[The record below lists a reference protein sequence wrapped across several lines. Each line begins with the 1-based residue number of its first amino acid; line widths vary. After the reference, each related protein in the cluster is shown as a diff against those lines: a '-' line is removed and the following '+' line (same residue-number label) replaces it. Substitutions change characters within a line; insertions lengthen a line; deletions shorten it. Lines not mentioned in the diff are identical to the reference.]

1 MNLDHYVEFMKLEK
15 LRRLKPI
22 DTVLVQLE
30 HSLNSSGNSF
40 ELYVMVSFNYSIWS
54 SVGSSITDY

>member
-1 MNLDHYVEFMKLEK
+1 MNLDHYVELMKLEK

-40 ELYVMVSFNYSIWS
+40 VSYVMVSFNYSICS
-54 SVGSSITDY
+54 SVGSSITD